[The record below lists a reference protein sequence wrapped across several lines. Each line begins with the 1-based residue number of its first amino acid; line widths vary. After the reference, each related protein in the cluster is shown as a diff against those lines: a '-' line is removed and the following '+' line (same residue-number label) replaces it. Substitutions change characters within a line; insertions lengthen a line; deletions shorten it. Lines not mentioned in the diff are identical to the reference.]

1 MSPLRKIPGPF
12 YTRCTNLP
20 LKIAVVRGQRI
31 YHIHSLHKAY
41 GSVVRISPN
50 EVSVADAD
58 SFRIIHRAGSG
69 FLKSDFY
76 ARFVN
81 QPVPAMLDMSNPKQH
96 AARRKLLARSFSK
109 SELRTNWE
117 GMLRSKT
124 TLAMEKIK
132 DDIMANGQ
140 ADVLR
145 WLFFL
150 ATDMTGHLLFGAS
163 FQMLEN
169 GTVGNTFCSD
179 LFFRQSG
186 LVKEADILRIIN
198 MATPLK
204 LPKAVLLLPSFHFSA
219 SLANCYLSQYC
230 TRRSL
235 FHSLDKWPCR

>member
-12 YTRCTNLP
+12 YTRYTNLP
-20 LKIAVVRGQRI
+20 LKIAVIRGQRI
-31 YHIHSLHKAY
+31 YHIHALHKVY

-58 SFRIIHRAGSG
+58 SFRTIHRAGSR
-69 FLKSDFY
+69 FMKSDFY

-81 QPVPAMLDMSNPKQH
+81 QPVPAMLDMSDPKQH
-96 AARRKLLARSFSK
+96 AARRKLFARPFSK

-124 TLAMEKIK
+124 ELAIEKIK
-132 DDIMANGQ
+132 DEMMANGK
-140 ADVLR
+140 ADVLK

-169 GTVGNTFCSD
+169 GTVGDPTYSD
-179 LFFRQSG
+179 F
-186 LVKEADILRIIN
+186 
-198 MATPLK
+198 PL
-204 LPKAVLLLPSFHFSA
+204 
-219 SLANCYLSQYC
+219 
-230 TRRSL
+230 
-235 FHSLDKWPCR
+235 